1 MNTKMMT
8 LVSTLTLILATSA
21 SAQMISI
28 LPGGRGNLYIGTP
41 TTLPGPMSNIT
52 ISPRISLPAPLLA
65 PSITVAL
72 APAPT
77 PAQVP
82 VPVVVPVL
90 PVTPVMPALP
100 VSVIPEHM
108 WNFAMHDNVPLPYP
122 SALRAQ
128 LSAPS
133 KDGSA
138 KDAAASREKLDNL
151 FDGRKPNEKGA
162 SDDRGPVRSDRHQS
176 LPEHDLE
183 SEIGA
188 Y

>member
-8 LVSTLTLILATSA
+8 VVSTLALTLATSA

-41 TTLPGPMSNIT
+41 TTLPGPAGNIA

-65 PSITVAL
+65 PALSVTL
-72 APAPT
+72 APAPVV
-77 PAQVP
+77 AQVP
-82 VPVVVPVL
+82 APVLPAVPVV
-90 PVTPVMPALP
+90 PVMPTLP
-100 VSVIPEHM
+100 VSVIPEHR
-108 WNFAMHDNVPLPYP
+108 WNLSAHENVALPYP
-122 SALRAQ
+122 ALRVR

-138 KDAAASREKLDNL
+138 KDSGASREKLDNL
-151 FDGRKPNEKGA
+151 FDGRKQPAEK
-162 SDDRGPVRSDRHQS
+162 DDLPVRSDRHQS
-176 LPEHDLE
+176 LPEHDLK